1 MNVTIR
7 STVDPRDLRVNHRY
21 RDVRKLPP
29 LIANAMKKL
38 TEDAQ
43 NAGKATGFEFPKDRK
58 VRLRVS
64 IWFTFDSMRP
74 DVDGPSKRTLD
85 AIAAGLEF
93 NDNRVDELNL
103 YRTEVG
109 TPGIVAVVETMGEV
123 EGDEVEA
130 LTDDPWAMTVGET
143 YAMIRS

>member
-1 MNVTIR
+1 MTQN
-7 STVDPRDLRVNHRY
+7 DLRVNHRY

-29 LIANAMKKL
+29 LIANAMRQL
-38 TEDAQ
+38 TRDAEM
-43 NAGKATGFEFPKDRK
+43 AVKASGVEFPKSSK
-58 VRLRVS
+58 VRLKVS

-85 AIAAGLEF
+85 AIAAGCGF
-93 NDNRVDELNL
+93 NDGRVDELNL

-109 TPGIVAVVETMGEV
+109 TPGIVAVVETLGEV

-130 LTDDPWAMTVGET
+130 LTDDPWAMTVGEPF
-143 YAMIRS
+143 AMIRS